1 VTARPPRG
9 PLAPFGDIALL
20 PAAYVGAATWLFAML
35 SGLEVA
41 PARLAAAVA
50 CAVLTAWAIYLLDRV
65 KWRDAWLDPADPE
78 AHPNRHALLWPR
90 RRAIRIGC
98 VAALAV
104 AGGLGAVLG
113 DSGAGVFGRWPAAI
127 PAGAVVGAWIY
138 AGRPRR
144 ERPRPKDRL
153 LVKHAAV
160 GAAIAGLAAALG
172 LAAAERAATPWAVL
186 AAIAAIENTAVVSIA
201 IALALALRV
210 AADAIWCDLD
220 DAASDRRFGTVSLP
234 ARLGPSAAWAM
245 GLVLIALGGG
255 LAALAAPDGRGAAW
269 AIAAI
274 AGGAWLAVR
283 RPPRVRDLVELR
295 LVVEATGLALLS
307 AVARLP

>member
-1 VTARPPRG
+1 MTAPSSRG
-9 PLAPFGDIALL
+9 SLAPFGDFALL
-20 PAAYVGAATWLFAML
+20 PAAYVGAAAWLFAML
-35 SGLEVA
+35 SGLEIA
-41 PARLAAAVA
+41 SLRLAAAVA

-78 AHPNRHALLWPR
+78 AHPDRHALLWPR

-104 AGGLGAVLG
+104 ATGLGAALG
-113 DSGAGVFGRWPAAI
+113 DSEAGVFGSWPAAI
-127 PAGAVVGAWIY
+127 PAGAVAGAWIY

-153 LVKHAAV
+153 VAKHAAV
-160 GAAIAGLAAALG
+160 GVAIASLATTLG
-172 LAAAERAATPWAVL
+172 LVAAGGAATPWAVF
-186 AAIAAIENTAVVSIA
+186 AAIEDPLVALVATA
-201 IALALALRV
+201 IALRI

-220 DAASDRRFGTVSLP
+220 DAASDRRFGTASIP
-234 ARLGPSAAWAM
+234 ARLGPSAAWAT
-245 GLVLIALGGG
+245 GLVLTALGGG
-255 LAALAAPDGRGAAW
+255 LAALVAPDGRGAAW
-269 AIAAI
+269 AIAAV

-295 LVVEATGLALLS
+295 LVVEVAGLALLS